1 MTCSAWPAARR
12 GLAATAVLLTVV
24 AVPAGAQRGPAPE
37 KTNLPSEVLS
47 VVCAPKIAFE
57 LPDRSMRVTGGQDS
71 APRYAWGPGDLITIN
86 AGENNGIEIGQQY
99 FVRRVQ
105 VENGQKVSRITPA
118 SVATV
123 GWLKVWAIEKDMSL
137 ATIVHACDSMEI
149 GDYLE
154 PFVMPTV
161 VKPRAEILKP
171 ERDNYAR
178 IMFGTD
184 QRRSFGKG
192 EYFIIDRG
200 VDLGIEP
207 GDRFVVYRDRRL
219 FENFMYSLGDAVAI
233 EVNEE
238 TATLQ
243 VTVSRDAFMAGDY
256 VAVRRLPVNS
266 TK

>member
-1 MTCSAWPAARR
+1 MTWNARPQGRR
-12 GLAATAVLLTVV
+12 GLAATAALLT
-24 AVPAGAQRGPAPE
+24 ALTVPAAAQRGPAPS
-37 KTNLPSEVLS
+37 KTNLPADVLS
-47 VVCAPKIAFE
+47 VACAPAVAFA
-57 LPDRSMRVTGGQDS
+57 LPDRSLRITGGQD
-71 APRYAWGPGDLITIN
+71 ATPRRVWGPGDLVTIN

-105 VENGQKVSRITPA
+105 VENAQKVSRVTPA
-118 SVATV
+118 SIATV

-137 ATIVHACDSMEI
+137 ATVVHACDTMEV

-161 VKPRAEILKP
+161 TQPTAQVLKP

-184 QRRSFGKG
+184 LRRTFGKG
-192 EYFIIDRG
+192 DYFIIDRG
-200 VDLGIEP
+200 TDHGLVA
-207 GDRFVVYRDRRL
+207 GDRFVVYRDKRL
-219 FENFMYSLGDAVAI
+219 YENFLYSLGDAVAI

-243 VTVSRDAFMAGDY
+243 VTVSRDAFMEGDY
-256 VAVRRLPVNS
+256 VAVRRLPP
-266 TK
+266 TQ